1 MSGNT
6 GIIRKARILIIL
18 LSVVLAVGASLMSAL
33 PVAAAGVSFYV
44 ATTGDNTND
53 GLSWQ
58 TAWQDIQYAINQAGA
73 GDTINV
79 AAGIYNEN
87 ITLKDGVAVLGAGAD
102 VTIIDGG
109 GNGTVITAD
118 SVGPTT
124 RLEGFTVTRGN
135 APRGGGMYNK
145 NSSPVVTG
153 CVFLSNTAACGGG
166 IYNYH
171 SSPTITSCT
180 FSANSVSMRGGGIYN
195 YANSSPVVANCI
207 FSANSAAD
215 QGGGMYNNDS
225 SPSLTN
231 CTFSSNT
238 AACGGGMYNY
248 RSSPTVNNCILW
260 DSDSEIYNVI
270 LTPLIS
276 YSDVRWGYVGEGN
289 IDADPLFVDPA
300 AGDYHLSPGSL
311 CLDAGNNGLVPDW
324 LTTDFEGDP
333 RIVAWGDNIANI
345 AMVDMGADE
354 CYLPANS
361 PPPENPP
368 PPTTPEDAE
377 GTVASVSPPPSSA
390 EPGVGE
396 MVNIS
401 VAVTNTTSSVGSYRV
416 ILKINDAVEATKE
429 LTLDAGAIESATFTV
444 PSREAG
450 SYSIVI
456 EGAGGSFTV
465 TAPQGVLPAAE
476 TSSRWFVVG
485 GIIAGVVVIG
495 LLFFFFVVKKRARW
509 AIYLWFR

>member
-18 LSVVLAVGASLMSAL
+18 LSAVLAVGYSLMSAL

-44 ATTGDNTND
+44 ATTGNNTND

-58 TAWQDIQYAINQAGA
+58 TAWQDIQYAIDQADV

-79 AAGIYNEN
+79 AAGIYDEN

-102 VTIIDGG
+102 VTVIDGG
-109 GNGTVITAD
+109 GNGTIITAD

-124 RLEGFTVTRGN
+124 KLEGFTVAHGN

-145 NSSPVVTG
+145 NSSPVVTA
-153 CVFLSNTAACGGG
+153 CIFTSNTTACGGG

-171 SSPTITSCT
+171 SSPTITGCT
-180 FSANSVSMRGGGIYN
+180 FSVNSASMRGGGIYN
-195 YANSSPVVANCI
+195 DANSSPVVANCI

-238 AACGGGMYNY
+238 AAYGGGMCNY

-270 LTPLIS
+270 STPLIS
-276 YSDVRWGYVGEGN
+276 YSDVRRGYVGEGN

-300 AGDYHLSPGSL
+300 AGDFHLSPGSP
-311 CLDAGNNGLVPDW
+311 CLDAGDNALVPDW

-333 RIVAWGDNIANI
+333 RIAARGNNIANI
-345 AMVDMGADE
+345 AIVDMGADE
-354 CYLPANS
+354 NYLPSSS

-368 PPTTPEDAE
+368 PPTTPEEAG
-377 GTVASVSPPPSSA
+377 GTVASVSLPPSSA

-401 VAVTNTTSSVGSYRV
+401 VAVTNTTDSVGSYRV
-416 ILKINDAVEATKE
+416 IIKINDAVEATKE
-429 LTLDAGAIESATFTV
+429 LTLDAGAIESTTFTV

-450 SYSIVI
+450 SYSVVI
-456 EGAGGSFTV
+456 EGAGGSFAV
-465 TAPQGVLPAAE
+465 TAPQGLLPTAE

-485 GIIAGVVVIG
+485 GIIAGVVIIG